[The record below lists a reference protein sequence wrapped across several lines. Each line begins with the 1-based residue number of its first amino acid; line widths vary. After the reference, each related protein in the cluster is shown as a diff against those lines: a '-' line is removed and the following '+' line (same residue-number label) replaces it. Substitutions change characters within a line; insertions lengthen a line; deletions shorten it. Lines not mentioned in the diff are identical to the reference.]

1 MLEIVRREAFGTSFA
16 SVKSV
21 GRIFW
26 VRELTPPPA
35 WVSADA
41 LLQLRVK
48 LGSRWGSM

>member
-16 SVKSV
+16 VAESV

-26 VRELTPPPA
+26 VRERKPPPA

-41 LLQLRVK
+41 LL
-48 LGSRWGSM
+48 